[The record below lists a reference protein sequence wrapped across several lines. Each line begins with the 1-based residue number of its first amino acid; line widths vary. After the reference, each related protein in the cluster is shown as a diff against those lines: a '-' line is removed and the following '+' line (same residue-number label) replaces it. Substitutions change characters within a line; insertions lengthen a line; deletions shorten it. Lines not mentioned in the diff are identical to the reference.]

1 MKTIF
6 SRHTKR
12 KAGEQF
18 ATGFLLVSALFF
30 MVIFGAI
37 TLQQFLPNK
46 SAQVTADET
55 EYVERELLRRSVGDC
70 TLERTEYGWKCTEIG
85 TGKIFKVVVK

>member
-1 MKTIF
+1 MKYPCKQ
-6 SRHTKR
+6 KR
-12 KAGEQF
+12 VEQI
-18 ATGFLLVSALFF
+18 ATTFLCVSALFF
-30 MVIFGAI
+30 LVIFGSI

-46 SAQVTADET
+46 SAQVTADKT

-70 TLERTEYGWKCTEIG
+70 ALERTEYGWKCTEIG